1 MAFKSKVQNKF
12 LTGQSREIISSL
24 LQFMTLEA
32 RENAPIIPLSKVL
45 ELFLLI
51 NKANKHRF
59 GAFGV
64 IFSD

>member
-32 RENAPIIPLSKVL
+32 HENAPIIPLSKVL
-45 ELFLLI
+45 QRLNFFFKEIKRTSTILVQL
-51 NKANKHRF
+51 
-59 GAFGV
+59 
-64 IFSD
+64 

>member
-45 ELFLLI
+45 QRLNFFFKEIKRTSTILVQL
-51 NKANKHRF
+51 
-59 GAFGV
+59 
-64 IFSD
+64 